1 MKILVPI
8 KRVTDPDHANA
19 VKVNAAGTDL
29 VAEGLQW
36 KMNPYDEYALE
47 AALRLNENGQT
58 RDKLGET
65 VVVTIGPK
73 QAASVLREKAL
84 AMGADRGL
92 LVVHPTDTL
101 DTMLV
106 ALALA
111 KIVER
116 EKPDLVLMGKL
127 AVDVEENACGQM
139 LAEVLGWPM
148 ATQVQRIVTTNGGQT
163 LTVGREVDTGEVVLE
178 LDAPAVIT
186 CADRILAPTSV
197 SNGVTPA
204 GFAYPESDGARYPS
218 LKGIMSAKKKPL
230 EELELASLNIVHTP
244 AVSYTA
250 YEAAKGRSG
259 STVFVSSAAELL
271 DKLRQE
277 AKVL

>member
-36 KMNPYDEYALE
+36 KINPYDEYALE

-58 RDKLGET
+58 HDKLGET
-65 VVVTIGPK
+65 VVVSIGPK
-73 QAASVLREKAL
+73 EAATTLRQAL
-84 AMGADRGL
+84 AMGADRAVL
-92 LVVHPTDTL
+92 LANPTDTL
-101 DTMLV
+101 DAMLV
-106 ALALA
+106 ARALA

-116 EKPDLVLMGKL
+116 EKPDLVVMGKL

-148 ATQVQRIVTTNGGQT
+148 ATQAQRIATTDGGKT
-163 LTVGREVDTGEVVLE
+163 LTVGREVDMGEIVLE
-178 LDAPAVIT
+178 LNAPCVIT
-186 CADRILAPTSV
+186 CADRILAPISV

-204 GFAYPESDGARYPS
+204 GFAYPESDGGRYAS
-218 LKGIMSAKKKPL
+218 LKGIMAAKKKPL
-230 EELELASLNIVHTP
+230 EELDLASLDIAHTP
-244 AVSYTA
+244 ALTYTA
-250 YEAAKGRSG
+250 YEPAKGRTG
-259 STVFVSSAAELL
+259 STVFVSSAQELL
-271 DKLRQE
+271 NKLRQE

>member
-36 KMNPYDEYALE
+36 KINPYDEYALE
-47 AALRLNENGQT
+47 TALRLNENGQT
-58 RDKLGET
+58 HDKLGET
-65 VVVTIGPK
+65 MVVSIGPK
-73 QAASVLREKAL
+73 EAATTLRQAL
-84 AMGADRGL
+84 AMGADRAVL
-92 LVVHPTDTL
+92 LANPTDTL
-101 DTMLV
+101 DAMLV

-116 EKPDLVLMGKL
+116 EKPDLVVMGKL

-148 ATQVQRIVTTNGGQT
+148 ATQAQRIATTDGGKT
-163 LTVGREVDTGEVVLE
+163 LTVGREVDMGEIVLE
-178 LDAPAVIT
+178 LNAPCVIT
-186 CADRILAPTSV
+186 CADRILAPISV

-204 GFAYPESDGARYPS
+204 NFAYPESDGGRYAS
-218 LKGIMSAKKKPL
+218 LKGIMAAKKKPL
-230 EELELASLNIVHTP
+230 EELDLSSLAIAHTP
-244 AVSYTA
+244 ALTYTSY
-250 YEAAKGRSG
+250 EPAKGRSG
-259 STVFVSSAAELL
+259 STVFVSSAEELL
-271 DKLRQE
+271 NKLRQE